1 MSDNG
6 ESYGRADQID
16 PLPSLRALHQQG
28 ESETLRAVH
37 LRVQWLRREQ
47 PETTIATDLVHL
59 DDRVAVVKATVT
71 LPTGAAG
78 SSLAAEDFGSD
89 DDRGAAVELAESHAL
104 SRALERLGYALAP
117 LAAPADTDTDA
128 ATAVPDALAAIPAD
142 AEDRPASASPPAPA
156 TQPDAAE
163 PAGRRWSSSRQ
174 PTSSSAS
181 SVSTPSDDATRPQVV
196 DALRRMRPPD
206 GPDVAERPTAG
217 SPERLDRADRPERPD
232 SRRPPITLRPRGQ
245 KGQPAPAPASSAEG
259 DEAPLEDFSWS
270 AFWKWARQRGFTS
283 HDELGRAIGR
293 PTQSLTPGQIRTALR
308 EAGAVQ
314 D

>member
-1 MSDNG
+1 MSDSG

-28 ESETLRAVH
+28 ERETPRAVH

-47 PETTIATDLVHL
+47 PETTITTELVHL

-71 LPTGAAG
+71 LPTGAA
-78 SSLAAEDFGSD
+78 STCLAAEDFGPD
-89 DDRGAAVELAESHAL
+89 DDRGAAIELAESHAL
-104 SRALERLGYALAP
+104 GRALERLGYALTP
-117 LAAPADTDTDA
+117 LAAPAEADTDA
-128 ATAVPDALAAIPAD
+128 ADSVTDARPATPAD
-142 AEDRPASASPPAPA
+142 ANERLASATPPAPA

-163 PAGRRWSSSRQ
+163 PTGGPWFSSRQ
-174 PTSSSAS
+174 ASSSPAG
-181 SVSTPSDDATRPQVV
+181 STGSPNDDAARPQVV
-196 DALRRMRPPD
+196 DALRRMRRSD
-206 GPDVAERPTAG
+206 GPDVPERPTAG
-217 SPERLDRADRPERPD
+217 SPERPDRADRPERSD

-245 KGQPAPAPASSAEG
+245 STQPAPAPASTEG

-308 EAGAVQ
+308 DAGAVQ